1 MYCLFCNVI
10 KKNRM
15 SYYYKTNNFDLIR
28 LFCLLVEGDGNTSHV
43 ADKIQKNRTT
53 VVNKIECL
61 EDELKI
67 SLFKRIQG
75 RPWILTKKG
84 KEYYE
89 KEAKDMV
96 IAADKLFRH
105 ETTPKVEPKCEDDL
119 IKETNQ
125 HVANAVTDKIEII
138 NAEITQK
145 IDHVGSKIGNILK
158 VKNIIIGFA
167 CIIFVVSCA
176 VFGYYLYKTNYF
188 FDKKIQNIANP
199 LLQEIMIK
207 GHKVISKD
215 SICPFETT
223 QINIDMYDLLE
234 KLTAE
239 KQYKNISAIS
249 FMVAEH
255 PIIAMRFSG
264 DEAIDSYFNDP
275 KNDNCNISKTYN
287 AMKKGYQQTKNI
299 FEKNKNFKIYNIYY
313 KPENTWANSKYFFDN
328 IQKYPNQLFGIKIK
342 ETPNIIKTR
351 GWIIKYG
358 DYYYLESIVNI
369 NTTYNYLAANS
380 DSERNQY
387 NQNKGERHIFWQKL
401 ALNELMYYD
410 HGFYWNIIKQYGIT
424 F

>member
-1 MYCLFCNVI
+1 MYFLLCNVI

-28 LFCLLVEGDGNTSHV
+28 LFCLLVESDGNASHV
-43 ADKIQKNRTT
+43 ADKIPKNRTT

-75 RPWILTKKG
+75 KPWILTKKG

-105 ETTPKVEPKCEDDL
+105 ETTPKIEPKCEDDL

-125 HVANAVTDKIEII
+125 HVANAVTDKIEVI

-176 VFGYYLYKTNYF
+176 GFGYYLYKTNYF
-188 FDKKIQNIANP
+188 FDRVLYENASPKLKTIMTDGSYMISEEIACSF
-199 LLQEIMIK
+199 EI
-207 GHKVISKD
+207 
-215 SICPFETT
+215 T
-223 QINIDMYDLLE
+223 QLNLDMYKIVK
-234 KLTAE
+234 KLSA
-239 KQYKNISAIS
+239 KYKNIPVVMYADIDSPLIS
-249 FMVAEH
+249 
-255 PIIAMRFSG
+255 MRLTG
-264 DEAIDSYFNDP
+264 DEKMDKVFKDKEYFH
-275 KNDNCNISKTYN
+275 CNKQTSYN
-287 AMKKGYQQTKNI
+287 AAQKHYADSIELFGI
-299 FEKNKNFKIYNIYY
+299 NKNFRIYNIYKDIDDCVNCKY
-313 KPENTWANSKYFFDN
+313 FEENTK
-328 IQKYPNQLFGIKIK
+328 KYPKNIFGKLASKK
-342 ETPNIIKTR
+342 ETLMEPSR

-358 DYYYLESIVNI
+358 DYYYLLSMNNLVLTEHVNSRNI
-369 NTTYNYLAANS
+369 DAKQRRYIIYKKMTTEEFRNYTYGSYWKMISEYNILFN
-380 DSERNQY
+380 
-387 NQNKGERHIFWQKL
+387 
-401 ALNELMYYD
+401 
-410 HGFYWNIIKQYGIT
+410 
-424 F
+424 